1 MASSKQLFF
10 LISPFFFQFLAPGA
24 IAQLELQYKKCYPDG
39 NYTPNST
46 YESNLNH
53 LLNSLSLDTSIDY
66 GFYNSSYGENEDKA
80 YAFGLCRPDMEPD
93 TCRNCINEASN
104 NITSI
109 CPKYLI
115 AIAGFDD
122 RGFNNCMLRYANY
135 DIFGVMENAPYFY
148 VHSENNITENLVE
161 FNQTRNGLLE
171 RLISAAAARGS
182 PHKYAVGEETVKNI
196 LSLYALV
203 QCNPYLSGADCIR
216 CLNDTTKLIPE
227 CCDKREGGRVI
238 TPSCNF
244 RYATSKFYKAS
255 IEGPPVVSP
264 TPPTRPPVVSPTPPT
279 NKKGKKNR
287 TVIIVVCSVVGSV
300 LLIIFIGSN
309 IFLRMRKR
317 EEEYENV
324 EDIKNR
330 ESLQFNFSTIRDA
343 TDNFSDANKLGQGGF
358 GAVYKGMLSDGQQI
372 AVKRLAMNSKQGDLE
387 FKNEVLLVAKLQHRN
402 LVRLPGFCLE
412 RKERIIVYEF
422 LPNSSLDRIIFDP
435 DKREFLDWE
444 KCYKITGGIA
454 RGLLY
459 LHEDSRLRIIHRDL
473 KTSNILLD
481 SELNPKI
488 SDFGMARLFKMDQ
501 TQSSTNR
508 VVGAL

>member
-317 EEEYENV
+317 EEEYEKYIMHGRISVKSDVYSFGTLVLEIMSGQKISSFGTEEESEGLLTYAWKNWNDGTASNLIDPSLRDGSTDEMMKCIHIGLLCVQKNV
-324 EDIKNR
+324 
-330 ESLQFNFSTIRDA
+330 
-343 TDNFSDANKLGQGGF
+343 SDRPTMAS
-358 GAVYKGMLSDGQQI
+358 VVVMLSSENLTLPAPSKPGFFMQ
-372 AVKRLAMNSKQGDLE
+372 NSIIREASSSKEHHSGSR
-387 FKNEVLLVAKLQHRN
+387 NEV
-402 LVRLPGFCLE
+402 
-412 RKERIIVYEF
+412 
-422 LPNSSLDRIIFDP
+422 S
-435 DKREFLDWE
+435 
-444 KCYKITGGIA
+444 ITE
-454 RGLLY
+454 LY
-459 LHEDSRLRIIHRDL
+459 PR
-473 KTSNILLD
+473 
-481 SELNPKI
+481 
-488 SDFGMARLFKMDQ
+488 
-501 TQSSTNR
+501 
-508 VVGAL
+508 

>member
-1 MASSKQLFF
+1 MASSKLLFF
-10 LISPFFFQFLAPGA
+10 LISPFFFHFLAPGT
-24 IAQLELQYKKCYPDG
+24 IAQLEWQYGLCYPNG
-39 NYTPNST
+39 NYTINST

-53 LLNSLSLDTSIDY
+53 VLNSLTSDTSIDY
-66 GFYNSSYGENEDKA
+66 GFYKSSYGENEDKA

-122 RGFNNCMLRYANY
+122 RGYNNCMLRYADY
-135 DIFGVMENAPYFY
+135 DIFGVMETQPYFF
-148 VHSENNITENLVE
+148 VHSEINITENLVE
-161 FNQTRNGLLE
+161 FNQTRNRLLE

-182 PHKYAVGEETVKNI
+182 PHKYAVGEEPVKNI

-203 QCNPYLSGADCIR
+203 QCNPYLSEDDCIR

-264 TPPTRPPVVSPTPPT
+264 TPPTRPSVVSPTLSTRPPVVSPTPPT
-279 NKKGKKNR
+279 NQKGTCTYELLLKLPVKPIVFRGKKNC
-287 TVIIVVCSVVGSV
+287 TVIIVICSVVGSV

-317 EEEYENV
+317 EEEYEKYIMHGRISVKSNV
-324 EDIKNR
+324 YSFGTLVLEIMSGQKISSFGTEEESEGLLTYAWKNWNDGTASNLIDP
-330 ESLQFNFSTIRDA
+330 SLRDGSTDEMMKCIHIGLLCVQE
-343 TDNFSDANKLGQGGF
+343 NVSDRPTMAS
-358 GAVYKGMLSDGQQI
+358 VVVMLSSEILTLSAPSKPGFFKQ
-372 AVKRLAMNSKQGDLE
+372 NSIIREASSSKEHHSGSR
-387 FKNEVLLVAKLQHRN
+387 NEV
-402 LVRLPGFCLE
+402 
-412 RKERIIVYEF
+412 
-422 LPNSSLDRIIFDP
+422 S
-435 DKREFLDWE
+435 
-444 KCYKITGGIA
+444 ITE
-454 RGLLY
+454 LY
-459 LHEDSRLRIIHRDL
+459 PR
-473 KTSNILLD
+473 
-481 SELNPKI
+481 
-488 SDFGMARLFKMDQ
+488 
-501 TQSSTNR
+501 
-508 VVGAL
+508 